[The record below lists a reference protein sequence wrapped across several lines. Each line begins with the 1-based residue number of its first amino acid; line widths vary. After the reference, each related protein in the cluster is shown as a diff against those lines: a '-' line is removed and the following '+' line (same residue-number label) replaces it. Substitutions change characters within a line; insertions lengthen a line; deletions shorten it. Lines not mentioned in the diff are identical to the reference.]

1 VNFYKWFI
9 TSFVFIMAVAFSPS
23 LYAVP
28 VMDIHIE
35 DLILRVEGIQK
46 SLMLNSN
53 QQLLWRQVESKSR
66 ELLRA
71 RRTRREKL
79 QADLL
84 AKMDDPTT
92 ELRDMAAWV
101 DREADLSMQED
112 KQLRE
117 LWLTMN
123 DALDDHQRQT
133 VLSFLVDELARVAD
147 EDRVHKAEKSN
158 GQTQGRG
165 MGRSKQ
171 GGGMGS
177 GMP

>member
-1 VNFYKWFI
+1 
-9 TSFVFIMAVAFSPS
+9 M
-23 LYAVP
+23 P

-35 DLILRVEGIQK
+35 DLMLRVDGIQK
-46 SLMLNSN
+46 SLMLNYN

-92 ELRDMAAWV
+92 ELRDVAAWV

-112 KQLRE
+112 RQLRE
-117 LWLTMN
+117 LWLTVN

-133 VLSFLVDELARVAD
+133 VLAFLADELARVAD
-147 EDRVHKAEKSN
+147 QDRVHKAEKSD
-158 GQTQGRG
+158 GQTRGRG

-171 GGGMGS
+171 GGGMGG